1 MAVNDGF
8 PIAYRPQAAWQPAAA
23 TVRVAVPAP
32 AGPSG
37 AAPLLDNKGREVGSP
52 ESRYGMSMQTLQ
64 LLKQYDVRDMS
75 GKDLDAL
82 SDLMMARGEM
92 DGDVAAAIR
101 GDIEAKGWK
110 TAGGSNALE
119 IFAKRRDQAMAEI
132 KAGEVTLKS
141 YDFMLQGNARVQEML
156 NRLAGLHDAL
166 QEDDSVQAAADG
178 GMSQAADIKR
188 FNDWAR
194 LQERQPQG
202 GPAPSFDRDTEDAV
216 MNTLQRL
223 GISLP
228 PQSDQAGAADRMAQA
243 WKSYQAWQTQHPGE
257 QAKIDLQ
264 APQEKPAAPP
274 SDPQA
279 SAEPAAQTAPPLSPR
294 RQADALSQRFQ
305 LEAQYGMSLPMLQV
319 LKGFDVANA
328 SMDQLK
334 QLGKL
339 LQANGALSQDDV
351 DSLLPLTEHGM
362 VDPMNYYRRDL
373 ESLADTLRHGLTPQA
388 RTPQGV
394 FDLANVPGRARND
407 KQAQAVLDRLAG
419 LHQALQDDDGVRE
432 VAGNG
437 LQQAADLAAFD
448 AWAQVERKGAR
459 NSDDAQ
465 PGFRGRQDVDG
476 IFRILRRMGVEL
488 TPVDG
493 GARTSQRLEQAWKD
507 YQAWRGSHPD
517 AQPALQLAPT
527 ARINDFA

>member
-8 PIAYRPQAAWQPAAA
+8 SIAYRPQAAWQPAAA
-23 TVRVAVPAP
+23 TVRVAAPAP

-64 LLKQYDVRDMS
+64 LLKQYDVRNMS
-75 GKDLDAL
+75 GKDLAVL
-82 SDLMMARGEM
+82 SDLMQARGEM
-92 DGDVAAAIR
+92 DGDVSAGIR

-110 TAGGSNALE
+110 TAGNSNALE
-119 IFAKRRDQAMAEI
+119 IFAKRRDQAMAEV
-132 KAGEVTLKS
+132 KAGEVTMKS
-141 YDFMLQGNARVQEML
+141 YDFILQGNARVQEML

-178 GMSQAADIKR
+178 GMSQAADVKR
-188 FNDWAR
+188 FNDWSR
-194 LQERQPQG
+194 QQGQRQPD
-202 GPAPSFDRDTEDAV
+202 GPAPSFDQDTVDAV

-223 GISLP
+223 GVGLP
-228 PQSDQAGAADRMAQA
+228 PESDLAGGADRMAQA
-243 WKSYQAWQTQHPGE
+243 WKSYQAWQAQHPGE

-264 APQEKPAAPP
+264 APQEKPAMPP
-274 SDPQA
+274 GDPQA
-279 SAEPAAQTAPPLSPR
+279 SAAPAARTEAPASPR
-294 RQADALSQRFQ
+294 RQADALNQRFQ

-319 LKGFDVANA
+319 LKGVDVANA

-339 LQANGALSQDDV
+339 LQANGALSQDDA
-351 DSLLPLTEHGM
+351 DSLLPLTERGM

-373 ESLADTLRHGLTPQA
+373 ESLADAQRHGLKPQY
-388 RTPQGV
+388 RTPLGMA
-394 FDLANVPGRARND
+394 DLANVAGRTRND

-419 LHQALQDDDGVRE
+419 LHQALQDDDGVRA

-437 LQQAADLAAFD
+437 LQQAGDLAAFN
-448 AWAQVERKGAR
+448 AWAQVEQKGAR

-476 IFRILRRMGVEL
+476 IFRTLQRMGVEL

-493 GARTSQRLEQAWKD
+493 DARVSQRLDQAWKD
-507 YQAWRGSHPD
+507 YQAWRGSHPG
-517 AQPALQLAPT
+517 AQPALQLAP